1 MAGIARPWYMTLALK
16 GGLFTIATQA
26 AVTAGILGS
35 PIDLIVIGLG
45 LFAILELTLWA
56 DYHWPE
62 PPPG

>member
-1 MAGIARPWYMTLALK
+1 MTLALK
-16 GGLFTIATQA
+16 GGLFAIATQA
-26 AVTAGILGS
+26 AVAAGILAN

-62 PPPG
+62 TPPD

>member
-1 MAGIARPWYMTLALK
+1 VTLVLK
-16 GGLFTIATQA
+16 GGLFAIAIQA
-26 AVTAGILGS
+26 AVAAGILGS

-62 PPPG
+62 PPPD